1 MPGHGDGAS
10 AVSTSEPCGQRC
22 HPGDSL
28 RLLEGPPPSSF
39 LSSSSSFFLFPCA
52 FNWKC
57 IYCRARGWTGEREAQ
72 QLMKMWLR
80 WGPRGLAPLQHH
92 QLTHAVSFYLSL
104 SVFLAALFVYC
115 SLTYFSRLTPLCFLV
130 FSFRN
135 LAFHFCPP
143 VSFILCLFIALDW
156 ACIRSISNANGAT
169 WRYIS
174 NVLPIAN
181 LFKGTIFNPVLLC
194 VFHQGRHNPHNK
206 EDRIKWKRSTLW
218 FGRK

>member
-1 MPGHGDGAS
+1 MYLLQGQRLDWGEGGTAAYEDVAEVRAAGLG
-10 AVSTSEPCGQRC
+10 STSAPPT
-22 HPGDSL
+22 HPRSQ
-28 RLLEGPPPSSF
+28 
-39 LSSSSSFFLFPCA
+39 FF
-52 FNWKC
+52 
-57 IYCRARGWTGEREAQ
+57 
-72 QLMKMWLR
+72 
-80 WGPRGLAPLQHH
+80 
-92 QLTHAVSFYLSL
+92 LSL